1 MHAARIPDNRP
12 VNPHEFLRIEFQLQ
26 LEDGQIQTVIF
37 CGRGRIRQLVLCEQ
51 MRHTVEFNK
60 LHSLAQA

>member
-1 MHAARIPDNRP
+1 M
-12 VNPHEFLRIEFQLQ
+12 NPHEFLRIEFQLQ